1 MKPLLALA
9 SLLLLGA
16 APIERVPV
24 ERVQI
29 VRVFPHDSRAFTE
42 GLLYIDGN
50 IYESTGMEGRSSI
63 REVRL
68 EDGKVMKQAVIP
80 PQYFGEG
87 LVNWGTKLV
96 SLTWQNGVG
105 FIWDRATFKKLGEW
119 RYPGEGWAL
128 TQNGRE
134 IIMSDG
140 TPQLR
145 FLDPATLKEKRR
157 VTVTA
162 AGQRISRLNEI
173 EWVKGDILANI
184 WQTDRI
190 ARIDPETGR
199 VKAWIDLSALSAGV
213 PKRTADDVLNGIAYD
228 AKGDRLFV
236 TGKNWPRLYQIRVM
250 PKRER

>member
-1 MKPLLALA
+1 MKKLFALIP
-9 SLLLLGA
+9 LLLLGA
-16 APIERVPV
+16 APIARVPV
-24 ERVQI
+24 ERVEI
-29 VRVFPHDSRAFTE
+29 VRTFPHDSRAFTE
-42 GLLYIDGN
+42 GLLYLDGR

-68 EDGKVMKQAVIP
+68 EDGKVVRQAVIP

-87 LVNWGTKLV
+87 LVNWGTRLI
-96 SLTWQNGVG
+96 SLTWQNGIG
-105 FIWDRATFKKLGEW
+105 FIWDRATFRKLGEW

-128 TQNGRE
+128 TQNGHE

-162 AGQRISRLNEI
+162 AGARVSRLNEL
-173 EWVKGDILANI
+173 EWVKGDVLANI

-190 ARIDPETGR
+190 ARIDPATGR
-199 VKAWIDLSALSAGV
+199 VKAWIDLSALSTGV

-236 TGKNWPRLYQIRVM
+236 TGKNWPRLYQIRVI
-250 PKRER
+250 PARRR